1 MTLIKSNLGKIH
13 HVLNKF
19 VTNIN
24 TRKLVG
30 RNSKRKIKPIS
41 KIEKGNKTKDVTK
54 KLLES
59 CKPWGGP
66 FTRVKE
72 FEYIL
77 GNVIL
82 CQDTQI
88 REVI

>member
-1 MTLIKSNLGKIH
+1 MLLTSLSQISTQESLWEGIQKE
-13 HVLNKF
+13 
-19 VTNIN
+19 
-24 TRKLVG
+24 KLSLFL
-30 RNSKRKIKPIS
+30 RLKKAIKP
-41 KIEKGNKTKDVTK
+41 DVTK